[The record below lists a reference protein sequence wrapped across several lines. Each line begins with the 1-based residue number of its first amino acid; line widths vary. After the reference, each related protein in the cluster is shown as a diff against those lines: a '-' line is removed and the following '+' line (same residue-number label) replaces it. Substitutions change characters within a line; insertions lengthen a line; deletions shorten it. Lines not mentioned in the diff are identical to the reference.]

1 MFRNISAFFL
11 LGLAAKY
18 FINADLFF
26 SLFLMFCVFLFLYI
40 KDMSFKDIKDILSF
54 VWMRIE
60 GFSMEA
66 WDWYALIIGIFL
78 IVYPFL
84 FIQISVKKMFNKTKF
99 LREPTEIEVDDQ
111 GLSSKNSLVSGTM
124 KWESYLRFAAND
136 RMLIL
141 LQSPRTMTYI
151 PRHIMND
158 QEWTE
163 LLNLVKNKLP
173 SQ

>member
-1 MFRNISAFFL
+1 MKFTINYTLEDYKEANKLFL
-11 LGLAAKY
+11 QTSKRAWLVKY
-18 FINADLFF
+18 FIPGIGVLLLLA
-26 SLFLMFCVFLFLYI
+26 
-40 KDMSFKDIKDILSF
+40 F